1 MISTV
6 WTLSVP
12 GLFTLPLCLVR
23 ETESPWT
30 PTETE
35 LDCKL
40 ARQGMEAELHA
51 RLLREL
57 GPEGVIDTEEF
68 SASRSGD
75 SLTVILRA
83 TCTENIAVEA
93 PIKFEE

>member
-12 GLFTLPLCLVR
+12 GLFTLPLRLVR
-23 ETESPWT
+23 ETETPWT
-30 PTETE
+30 PVEAE

-40 ARQGMEAELHA
+40 ARQGMEAELHE

-57 GPEGVIDTEEF
+57 DGEGVIRTEEF
-68 SASRSGD
+68 TALRLGD
-75 SLTVILRA
+75 RLTVVLRA

-93 PIKFEE
+93 PIKLEE